1 MEAQAGRPDAA
12 HPSPS
17 ASPFL
22 PPAPRPAI
30 VVCHSLPTNWKLPEP
45 GGDEPD
51 QCPPQASKHAYVYVV
66 GRTMFETDKW
76 VLQGRLSGNAL
87 RAITRAVDIVKDGQ
101 MRAVLRGWPN
111 GVCICFNVFQGDLP
125 DSQRLCGGAP

>member
-1 MEAQAGRPDAA
+1 MAHDHMLYAHRELRAMEAQAGRPNPAQS
-12 HPSPS
+12 SPS

-51 QCPPQASKHAYVYVV
+51 QCPPQAAKHAYVYVV

-76 VLQGRLSGNAL
+76 VLTYMWVPCSGAGRM
-87 RAITRAVDIVKDGQ
+87 TE
-101 MRAVLRGWPN
+101 
-111 GVCICFNVFQGDLP
+111 
-125 DSQRLCGGAP
+125 